1 MSRAA
6 FSAAVNWWIKG
17 LALLCPAPLRRLAR
31 CGRAFCTI
39 EFQAD
44 QVIFRRYARDPEAA
58 PVNREFRPDDEIGRS
73 AALDWL
79 RAQGAGRGPIIL
91 CAPDNLLLKKK
102 LAFPKAAAGNLRQVL
117 AFEMNRQTPFS
128 AEQVYFDYRLD
139 PAGAKA
145 DKVQLAL
152 YLAPKKQLD
161 AWLALLSG
169 WGLTPDAIRPAREA
183 LGAALNLIP
192 PEARPGRRG
201 GSDQILLWLAGAV
214 FVLSVMALYAPV
226 INQQRHIA
234 SLEAGI
240 ASHRT
245 AALQLQALR
254 QEQARLLAEAR
265 FLTDKRAA
273 EPPGL
278 ELLREITQLMP
289 ADTWLMRLVMEA
301 GELQLIGESGDAAA
315 LIPILEASEYFDNA
329 GFRSPITRNTASGKD
344 RFHVSARLSPA
355 AAP

>member
-6 FSAAVNWWIKG
+6 FSAAINWWIQG
-17 LALLCPAPLRRLAR
+17 LALLCPAPLRRLVR
-31 CGRAFCTI
+31 GGRAFCTI

-44 QVIFRRYARDPEAA
+44 QVVFRRYARDPEAA
-58 PVNREFRPDDEIGRS
+58 PDTREFRPDDEIGRS

-79 RAQGAGRGPIIL
+79 RGQGAGRGPIIL
-91 CAPDNLLLKKK
+91 CAPDNLLLKKR
-102 LAFPKAAAGNLRQVL
+102 LAFPKAAAGSLRQVL

-128 AEQVYFDYRLD
+128 AEQVYFDYRLE
-139 PAGAKA
+139 GETGA
-145 DKVQLAL
+145 DKIQLEL

-161 AWLALLSG
+161 AWLELLSG
-169 WGLTPDAIRPAREA
+169 WGVTPDAIRPAREA
-183 LGAALNLIP
+183 RGDALNLIP
-192 PEARPGRRG
+192 PEARPGRQG

-240 ASHRT
+240 ATHRT
-245 AALQLQALR
+245 AAQQLQALR

-265 FLTDKRAA
+265 FLTDKRGA

-278 ELLREITQLMP
+278 ELLREITRIMP

-315 LIPILEASEYFDNA
+315 LIPILEASAYFDNA
-329 GFRSPITRNTASGKD
+329 EFRSPITRNTASGKD
-344 RFHVSARLSPA
+344 RFHMAARLSPA

>member
-6 FSAAVNWWIKG
+6 FSAAVNWWIQG
-17 LALLCPAPLRRLAR
+17 LALLCPAPLRRLVR
-31 CGRAFCTI
+31 RGRAFRTI

-44 QVIFRRYARDPEAA
+44 QVVFRRYARDPEAA
-58 PVNREFRPDDEIGRS
+58 PDTREFRPDDEIGRS

-79 RAQGAGRGPIIL
+79 RGQGAGRGPIIL
-91 CAPDNLLLKKK
+91 CAPDNLLLKKR
-102 LAFPKAAAGNLRQVL
+102 LAFPKAAAGSLRQVL
-117 AFEMNRQTPFS
+117 AFEMNRRTPFS
-128 AEQVYFDYRLD
+128 AEQVYFDYRLE
-139 PAGAKA
+139 GETGA
-145 DKVQLAL
+145 DKIQLEL

-161 AWLALLSG
+161 AWLELLSG
-169 WGLTPDAIRPAREA
+169 WGVTPDAIRPAREA
-183 LGAALNLIP
+183 RGDALNLIP
-192 PEARPGRRG
+192 PEARPGRQG

-214 FVLSVMALYAPV
+214 FVLSVMALYAPI

-240 ASHRT
+240 ATHRT
-245 AALQLQALR
+245 AAQQLQALR
-254 QEQARLLAEAR
+254 QEHARLLAEAR
-265 FLTDKRAA
+265 FLTDKRGA

-278 ELLREITQLMP
+278 ELLREITRIMP

-315 LIPILEASEYFDNA
+315 LIPILEASAYFDNA
-329 GFRSPITRNTASGKD
+329 EFRSPITRNTASGKD
-344 RFHVSARLSPA
+344 RFHMAARLSPA

>member
-6 FSAAVNWWIKG
+6 FSAAVNWWIQG
-17 LALLCPAPLRRLAR
+17 LALLCPAPLRRLVR
-31 CGRAFCTI
+31 GGRAFCTI

-44 QVIFRRYARDPEAA
+44 QVVFRRYARDPEAA
-58 PVNREFRPDDEIGRS
+58 PDTREFRPDDEIGRS

-79 RAQGAGRGPIIL
+79 RGQGAGRGPIIL
-91 CAPDNLLLKKK
+91 CAPDNLLLKKR
-102 LAFPKAAAGNLRQVL
+102 LAFPKAAAGSLRQVL

-128 AEQVYFDYRLD
+128 AEQVYFDYRLE
-139 PAGAKA
+139 GETGA
-145 DKVQLAL
+145 DKIQLEL

-161 AWLALLSG
+161 AWLELLSG
-169 WGLTPDAIRPAREA
+169 WGVTPDAIRPAREA
-183 LGAALNLIP
+183 RGDALNLIP
-192 PEARPGRRG
+192 PEARPGRPG
-201 GSDQILLWLAGAV
+201 GADQILLWLAGAV

-240 ASHRT
+240 ATHRT
-245 AALQLQALR
+245 AAQQLQALR
-254 QEQARLLAEAR
+254 QEQARLLAETR
-265 FLTDKRAA
+265 FLTDKRGA

-278 ELLREITQLMP
+278 ELLREITRIMP

-315 LIPILEASEYFDNA
+315 LIPILEASAYFDNA
-329 GFRSPITRNTASGKD
+329 EFRSPITRNTASGKD
-344 RFHVSARLSPA
+344 RFHMAARLSPA

>member
-1 MSRAA
+1 MSSAA

-17 LALLCPAPLRRLAR
+17 LALLCPAPLHRLIR
-31 CGRAFCTI
+31 GGRAFCTI

-58 PVNREFRPDDEIGRS
+58 PDTREFRPDDEINRS

-79 RAQGAGRGPIIL
+79 LRQGAGRGPIIL
-91 CAPDNLLLKKK
+91 CAPDNLLLKKR
-102 LAFPKAAAGNLRQVL
+102 LAFPKAAAGSLRQVL

-139 PAGAKA
+139 PDGAKA
-145 DKVQLAL
+145 DKIQLEL

-161 AWLALLSG
+161 AWLELLSS
-169 WGLTPDAIRPAREA
+169 WGVTPDAIRPARETRD
-183 LGAALNLIP
+183 AALNLIP
-192 PEARPGRRG
+192 PEARPGQQSG
-201 GSDQILLWLAGAV
+201 ADQILLWLAGAV
-214 FVLSVMALYAPV
+214 FVLFFMALYAPV

-240 ASHRT
+240 ATHRT
-245 AALQLQALR
+245 AAVQLQALR
-254 QEQARLLAEAR
+254 QERARLLAETR
-265 FLTDKRAA
+265 FLTDKRGA

-278 ELLREITQLMP
+278 ELLREITRIMP

-301 GELQLIGESGDAAA
+301 GELQLIGESGNAAA

-344 RFHVSARLSPA
+344 RFHMAARLSPA

>member
-17 LALLCPAPLRRLAR
+17 LALLCPAPLRRLIR
-31 CGRAFCTI
+31 GGRAFSTI

-44 QVIFRRYARDPEAA
+44 QVVFRRYARDPEAA
-58 PVNREFRPDDEIGRS
+58 PDTREFRPDDEIGRS

-79 RAQGAGRGPIIL
+79 RGQGSGRGPIIL
-91 CAPDNLLLKKK
+91 CAPDDLLLKKR
-102 LAFPKAAAGNLRQVL
+102 LAFPKAAAGSLRQVL
-117 AFEMNRQTPFS
+117 AFEMNRRTPFS

-139 PAGAKA
+139 SEGAKA
-145 DKVQLAL
+145 DKIQLEL

-161 AWLALLSG
+161 AWLELLSG
-169 WGLTPDAIRPAREA
+169 WGVTPDAIRPAREA
-183 LGAALNLIP
+183 LSEALNLIP
-192 PEARPGRRG
+192 PEARPGRQG

-240 ASHRT
+240 ATHRT
-245 AALQLQALR
+245 AAQQLQALR
-254 QEQARLLAEAR
+254 QEHARLLAEAR
-265 FLTDKRAA
+265 FLTDKREV

-278 ELLREITQLMP
+278 ELLREITRIMP

-301 GELQLIGESGDAAA
+301 GELQLIGESGNAAA
-315 LIPILEASEYFDNA
+315 LIPILEASAYFDNA

-344 RFHVSARLSPA
+344 RFHMAARFIPA

>member
-1 MSRAA
+1 MSSAA

-17 LALLCPAPLRRLAR
+17 LALLCPAPPRRLIR
-31 CGRAFCTI
+31 GGQGLNTI

-58 PVNREFRPDDEIGRS
+58 PDTREFRPDDEIGRS

-79 RAQGAGRGPIIL
+79 RGQGAKRRPIIL
-91 CAPDNLLLKKK
+91 CAPDNLLLKKR
-102 LAFPKAAAGNLRQVL
+102 LAFPKAAAGSLRQVL
-117 AFEMNRQTPFS
+117 DFEMNRQTPFS

-145 DKVQLAL
+145 DKIQLEL

-161 AWLALLSG
+161 AWLSLLSG
-169 WGLTPDAIRPAREA
+169 WGVRPDAIRPVREA
-183 LGAALNLIP
+183 RDAALNLIP
-192 PEARPGRRG
+192 PEARPSRQSGA
-201 GSDQILLWLAGAV
+201 DQILLWLAGAV

-245 AALQLQALR
+245 AAVELQALR
-254 QEQARLLAEAR
+254 QERARLLAEAR
-265 FLTDKRAA
+265 FLTDKRDA

-278 ELLREITQLMP
+278 ELLREITRIMP
-289 ADTWLMRLVMEA
+289 ADTWLMRLAMES

-315 LIPILEASEYFDNA
+315 LIPILEASAYFDDA

>member
-6 FSAAVNWWIKG
+6 FSAAVNWWIQG
-17 LALLCPAPLRRLAR
+17 LALLCPAPLRRLVR
-31 CGRAFCTI
+31 GGRAFCTI

-44 QVIFRRYARDPEAA
+44 QVVFRRYARDPEAA
-58 PVNREFRPDDEIGRS
+58 PDTREFRPDDEIGRS

-79 RAQGAGRGPIIL
+79 RGQGAGRGPIIL
-91 CAPDNLLLKKK
+91 CAPDNLLLKKR
-102 LAFPKAAAGNLRQVL
+102 LAFPKAAAGSLRQVL
-117 AFEMNRQTPFS
+117 AFEMNRRTPFS
-128 AEQVYFDYRLD
+128 AEQVYFDYRLE
-139 PAGAKA
+139 GETGA
-145 DKVQLAL
+145 DKIQLEL

-161 AWLALLSG
+161 AWLELLSG
-169 WGLTPDAIRPAREA
+169 WGVTPDAIRPAREA
-183 LGAALNLIP
+183 RGDALNLIP
-192 PEARPGRRG
+192 PEARPSRQG

-240 ASHRT
+240 ATHRT
-245 AALQLQALR
+245 AAQQLQALR

-265 FLTDKRAA
+265 FLTDKRGA

-278 ELLREITQLMP
+278 ELLREITRIMP

-315 LIPILEASEYFDNA
+315 LIPILEASAYFDNA
-329 GFRSPITRNTASGKD
+329 EFRSPITRNTASGKD
-344 RFHVSARLSPA
+344 RFHMAARLSPA

>member
-1 MSRAA
+1 MSSAA

-17 LALLCPAPLRRLAR
+17 LALLCPAPLRRLIR
-31 CGRAFCTI
+31 GGQGLNTI

-58 PVNREFRPDDEIGRS
+58 PDTREFRPDDEIGRS

-79 RAQGAGRGPIIL
+79 RGQGAKRRPIIL
-91 CAPDNLLLKKK
+91 CAPDNLLLKKR
-102 LAFPKAAAGNLRQVL
+102 LAFPKAAAGSLRQVL

-145 DKVQLAL
+145 DKIQLEL

-161 AWLALLSG
+161 AWLSLLSG
-169 WGLTPDAIRPAREA
+169 WGVRPDAIRPAREA
-183 LGAALNLIP
+183 QGEALNLIP
-192 PEARPGRRG
+192 PEARPGRQG

-240 ASHRT
+240 ATHRT
-245 AALQLQALR
+245 AAVELQALR

-265 FLTDKRAA
+265 FLTDKRDA

-278 ELLREITQLMP
+278 ELLREITRIMP

-315 LIPILEASEYFDNA
+315 LIPILEASTYFDDA

-344 RFHVSARLSPA
+344 RFHVAARLSPA

>member
-1 MSRAA
+1 MSSAA

-17 LALLCPAPLRRLAR
+17 LALLCPAPLRRLIR
-31 CGRAFCTI
+31 GGQGLSTI

-58 PVNREFRPDDEIGRS
+58 PDTREFKPDDEIGRS

-79 RAQGAGRGPIIL
+79 GGQGAKRRPIIL
-91 CAPDNLLLKKK
+91 CAPDNLLLKKR
-102 LAFPKAAAGNLRQVL
+102 LAFPKAAADSLRQVL
-117 AFEMNRQTPFS
+117 AFEMNRRTPFS

-139 PAGAKA
+139 PKGAKA
-145 DKVQLAL
+145 DKIQLEL

-161 AWLALLSG
+161 AWLGLLSG
-169 WGLTPDAIRPAREA
+169 WGVTPDAIRPAREA
-183 LGAALNLIP
+183 QGAALNLIP
-192 PEARPGRRG
+192 PEARPGRQS

-240 ASHRT
+240 ATHRT
-245 AALQLQALR
+245 AAVQLQALR
-254 QEQARLLAEAR
+254 QEQARLLAKAR
-265 FLTDKRAA
+265 FLTDKRGA

-278 ELLREITQLMP
+278 ELLREITRIMP

-315 LIPILEASEYFDNA
+315 LIPILEASEYLDNA

-355 AAP
+355 AVP

>member
-6 FSAAVNWWIKG
+6 FSAAVNWWIQG
-17 LALLCPAPLRRLAR
+17 LALLCPAPLRRLIR
-31 CGRAFCTI
+31 GGRAFCTI

-44 QVIFRRYARDPEAA
+44 QVVFRRYARDPEAA
-58 PVNREFRPDDEIGRS
+58 PDTREFRPDDEIGRS

-79 RAQGAGRGPIIL
+79 RGQGAGRGPIIL
-91 CAPDNLLLKKK
+91 CAPDNLLLKKR
-102 LAFPKAAAGNLRQVL
+102 LAFPKAAAGSLRQVL
-117 AFEMNRQTPFS
+117 AFEMNRRTPFS
-128 AEQVYFDYRLD
+128 AEQVYFDYRLE
-139 PAGAKA
+139 GETGA
-145 DKVQLAL
+145 DKIQLEL

-161 AWLALLSG
+161 AWLELLSG
-169 WGLTPDAIRPAREA
+169 WGVTPDAIRPAREA
-183 LGAALNLIP
+183 RGDALNLIP
-192 PEARPGRRG
+192 PEARPGRQG

-240 ASHRT
+240 ATHRT
-245 AALQLQALR
+245 AALQLQGLR

-265 FLTDKRAA
+265 FLTDKRGA

-278 ELLREITQLMP
+278 ELLREITRIMP

-315 LIPILEASEYFDNA
+315 LIPILESSAYFDNA
-329 GFRSPITRNTASGKD
+329 EFRSPITRNTASGKD
-344 RFHVSARLSPA
+344 RFHMAARLSPA